1 MSRQRGLLPSGRTRN
16 KRNQTGGELML
27 EARSA
32 WGKDV
37 PRHVCKI
44 VVCCALCAVRGGGRR
59 QHRTPISR
67 IAQQPQHRQ
76 PTPPLDLSAAP
87 KPNTNHTRCVL
98 SFFIKSATD
107 RDGRAM
113 WWQPTLIFE
122 DTRSGHRDGSGM
134 VTQQHLF

>member
-1 MSRQRGLLPSGRTRN
+1 MCPDMYVKLWCG
-16 KRNQTGGELML
+16 
-27 EARSA
+27 
-32 WGKDV
+32 
-37 PRHVCKI
+37 
-44 VVCCALCAVRGGGRR
+44 VVCAVRGALCWIPA
-59 QHRTPISR
+59 TSNTISR